1 VAHELNFQ
9 NGQASMMYVGEA
21 PWHGLG
27 TKLNEPATAAEAI
40 AAAGLDW
47 RVSKQPLYA
56 IAGHVVLPVANK
68 FAIVREDLWGKQECP
83 VYGIVGSDYTPLQ
96 NHEAF
101 AFFDPI
107 VGEKN
112 AAIYHTAGA
121 LGEGERVWILAK
133 LPSDMHVIGDDIANK
148 YLLLSN
154 SHDGNSSVQIK
165 FTPIRVVCQNTLT
178 MALSEGPT
186 IRVPHTRDLQ
196 ARLKQA
202 ERALGL
208 INVRFDQLEDS
219 FKAMVRVAIDRTK
232 LSEYL
237 QDVFPYPRDS
247 ENERA
252 LKRAQEN
259 RLLAECLFA
268 EGQGNQLKG
277 VTGTLWAAY
286 NGVTELIDHR
296 ATAQPNDRR
305 LDSVWFG
312 AGYSTKARAYRVAVD
327 KTKTWLN

>member
-1 VAHELNFQ
+1 MAHELNFQ

-27 TKLNEPATAAEAI
+27 TKLDKPATAAEAI

-47 RVSKQPLYA
+47 RVAKHPLYA
-56 IAGHVVLPVANK
+56 IAGHVVLPVENK
-68 FAIVREDLWGKQECP
+68 FAIVREDLWGKPKCP

-96 NHEAF
+96 NREAF

-107 VGEKN
+107 VNEKN

-121 LGEGERVWILAK
+121 LGEGERVWVLAK
-133 LPSDMHVIGDDIANK
+133 LPSDIHVIGEDIANK

-178 MALSEGPT
+178 MALSEGPA
-186 IRVPHTRDLQ
+186 IRVPHTKDLQ

-208 INVRFDQLEDS
+208 INARFDELEKS
-219 FKAMVRVAIDRTK
+219 FRAMVAVSMDSNK
-232 LSEYL
+232 LTEYL
-237 QDVFPYPRDS
+237 QLVFPDPRDV

-259 RLLAECLFA
+259 RLLGECLFS
-268 EGQGNQLKG
+268 EGQGNQLEG

-296 ATAQPNDRR
+296 ATAQPGDRR
-305 LDSVWFG
+305 LESVWFG
-312 AGYSTKARAYRVAVD
+312 NGYLAKARAFKVAAD
-327 KTKTWLN
+327 KTKAWLN

>member
-1 VAHELNFQ
+1 MAHELNFQ

-68 FAIVREDLWGKQECP
+68 FAIVREDLWGKQDCP
-83 VYGIVGSDYTPLQ
+83 IYGIVGSDYTPLQ

-121 LGEGERVWILAK
+121 LGEGERVWIMAK
-133 LPSDMHVIGDDIANK
+133 LPSDMHVIGEDIANK

-186 IRVPHTRDLQ
+186 IRVPHTKDLQ
-196 ARLKQA
+196 VRLKQA

-208 INVRFDQLEDS
+208 IHVRFDQLEDS
-219 FKAMVRVAIDRTK
+219 FKAMVRVPMDSNK
-232 LSEYL
+232 LREYL
-237 QDVFPYPRDS
+237 QVVFPDPRDS

-252 LKRAQEN
+252 LKRVQDN

-312 AGYSTKARAYRVAVD
+312 AGYSTKARAYRVAAD